1 MLTLILVS
9 LFQFLGFCDKH
20 LHVDESNR
28 TKLNKGSLDP
38 RINKMTLLVKK
49 RYKDCDPDYRSGED
63 FIKLIKSTK
72 KKMQSDS
79 VRTFVH
85 LRDFM
90 NTLKAH
96 RTNKDT
102 KSIHNSTNGSKEA
115 SGHDGQ
121 KKGKKRRLD
130 SEERDEP
137 PKKLARHEVV
147 IDLSSDEADESHE
160 MFAGSDEENEFQ
172 VIGSTHSGTTSNKHK
187 QLENKHS
194 KNTSGNWEQFRF
206 KQPVMASI
214 AAAASSFSSRLSKTI
229 EKAGSGHLTPERNTD
244 HLETHILSS
253 DSSISSTSRSPS
265 PELPEFDDSCTI
277 LNEQKPE
284 ENDTISG
291 FVNDK
296 YNADS
301 EALRSSEISSTTSNV
316 DLEEYIESKIGKS
329 SSKQTCDNSG
339 IPHKSFSSK
348 NKVCTSSEVQI
359 KDLEEDIDDYIVEM
373 NVSSDEESGCCD
385 KDEQSTN
392 NAEYKKGKT
401 GTCNVNDTTVNFIS
415 RNKNRESSCNIN
427 EETIDYA
434 TGNKS
439 KSSTLKSKE
448 HADEESIKAAAK
460 INNKT
465 SNDKLSEKKRI
476 SSSKIEKQE
485 PVILL
490 ESDDES
496 SSDEKGDVNARL
508 LEKREEK
515 DSTKAVI
522 DMLFGE
528 NETPKSEKYSEQIKE
543 GENTE
548 SDGTKNTK
556 ENIMK
561 ETKVSG
567 VKEKDNNSSVSSM
580 ESISLIENDIQ
591 ECEKTNEPLAVS
603 ESVAVDKLKDEEEKE
618 KAKSFD
624 VDPSTSNGSNKE
636 KKDLTAVLGLVATDK
651 AKKTEF
657 TKDLNVFPSTSSDKT
672 EGKANAELSK
682 DEKEVQGKTK
692 SGKKGSKRQIEE
704 LESLLKVLNIN
715 THMCLIM
722 SKPYFVACEQQRRK
736 PACATGQSDQH
747 LFFAF
752 GKVKQLNLLHCYSKL
767 CVKRPLKIDKTK
779 ILLTIGSLI
788 IKK

>member
-1 MLTLILVS
+1 
-9 LFQFLGFCDKH
+9 
-20 LHVDESNR
+20 
-28 TKLNKGSLDP
+28 
-38 RINKMTLLVKK
+38 MTLLVKK

-63 FIKLIKSTK
+63 FIKIIKSTK

-102 KSIHNSTNGSKEA
+102 KSSHNGTNGSKEA

-121 KKGKKRRLD
+121 KKGNKRRLD
-130 SEERDEP
+130 SEEREEP
-137 PKKLARHEVV
+137 PKKLLRHEVV
-147 IDLSSDEADESHE
+147 IDLSSDEADEAHE

-172 VIGSTHSGTTSNKHK
+172 VIGSTHSGTTSNKPK

-229 EKAGSGHLTPERNTD
+229 EKAGPGHLIPERNSD
-244 HLETHILSS
+244 NLETHILGS

-277 LNEQKPE
+277 MNKQKPE

-291 FVNDK
+291 LENDK
-296 YNADS
+296 YMFNADS

-329 SSKQTCDNSG
+329 SSRQTCDNSG
-339 IPHKSFSSK
+339 IPHKSFSNK
-348 NKVCTSSEVQI
+348 DKVCTSSEVQI
-359 KDLEEDIDDYIVEM
+359 KDLAEDIDDYIVEM

-392 NAEYKKGKT
+392 NADNKKGKT
-401 GTCNVNDTTVNFIS
+401 ATCNVNDTTVNFIS
-415 RNKNRESSCNIN
+415 RNKNQESSCSIN
-427 EETIDYA
+427 EETVDYA

-439 KSSTLKSKE
+439 KSSTLKSKG

-465 SNDKLSEKKRI
+465 SNDKLSEKTGI
-476 SSSKIEKQE
+476 SFSKIEKQE
-485 PVILL
+485 SVILL

-496 SSDEKGDVNARL
+496 SSDEKNDVNARL

-528 NETPKSEKYSEQIKE
+528 NETPKSEKSSEQIKE

-618 KAKSFD
+618 KAKSVD

-636 KKDLTAVLGLVATDK
+636 KQDLTAVLGLVATDK

-672 EGKANAELSK
+672 EGKANTELSK

-704 LESLLKVLNIN
+704 LESLLKVHNIN
-715 THMCLIM
+715 THMGLIM
-722 SKPYFVACEQQRRK
+722 SDE
-736 PACATGQSDQH
+736 
-747 LFFAF
+747 
-752 GKVKQLNLLHCYSKL
+752 
-767 CVKRPLKIDKTK
+767 
-779 ILLTIGSLI
+779 
-788 IKK
+788 